1 MAAEEK
7 TALRCHFRGSLRQ
20 GERAVESA
28 PRHGGQTYAAT
39 RSTTDFIVQ
48 LEQRGRG
55 VLPGGGASHSKARL
69 PTLGPRGRFSE
80 SPSVGLLLLTQRP
93 GLGTQQPELSTRILL
108 WSGSTT
114 QRGAHASRFGLEV
127 GPGSGA

>member
-7 TALRCHFRGSLRQ
+7 TALQCHFRGSLRR
-20 GERAVESA
+20 GKRAVESA

-55 VLPGGGASHSKARL
+55 VLPGGGASFLGAEPRTPRL
-69 PTLGPRGRFSE
+69 GY
-80 SPSVGLLLLTQRP
+80 LLLGSEAGSQRAQAW
-93 GLGTQQPELSTRILL
+93 GCCY
-108 WSGSTT
+108 
-114 QRGAHASRFGLEV
+114 
-127 GPGSGA
+127 